1 MNDNNLD
8 EGNLN
13 INNENPLEINNIID
27 ENKIN
32 NQNPFFE
39 EQDELL
45 KDNPLLNMDNKEENY
60 DTDSDIDDPRYMPSG
75 NIGDKNQIDTQLNNI
90 DNQNKNEVLLKS
102 KVMALQN
109 DANLAN
115 QTMKELENENNLLIN
130 EILKN
135 NEKIKSNEVLNY

>member
-115 QTMKELENENNLLIN
+115 QTMKELENENNLLRT
-130 EILKN
+130 
-135 NEKIKSNEVLNY
+135 